1 MTLDRYDDKIVKLL
15 VQDARL
21 SVSDISRQVN
31 LSRSA
36 VTDRIKRLELA
47 GVITGYHAHVR
58 QSQESA
64 VSAYLALTFRPLSC
78 ELIQPYIEQVPEIK
92 MAHSISG
99 DVDLMLLV
107 QADSMRRLHE
117 IRLDMDS
124 WPNIDKVVTH
134 MCLANRLD
142 RFGN

>member
-1 MTLDRYDDKIVKLL
+1 MTLDRYDDKILKLL

-21 SVSDISRQVN
+21 SVTDIGRQVN
-31 LSRSA
+31 LSRTA
-36 VTDRIKRLELA
+36 VSDRIRRLEA
-47 GVITGYHAHVR
+47 QGKITGYHAHVR
-58 QSQESA
+58 HSDDTT

-78 ELIQPYIEQVPEIK
+78 ELVQPYLEQVPEIK

-107 QADSMRRLHE
+107 QADSMRRLHD
-117 IRLDMDS
+117 IRTEMDS
-124 WPNIDKVVTH
+124 WPNIDKVTTH

-142 RFGN
+142 RY

>member
-1 MTLDRYDDKIVKLL
+1 MTLDRYDDKIVMLL

-21 SVSDISRQVN
+21 SVSDISRQIN

-36 VTDRIKRLELA
+36 VSDRIKRLESE
-47 GVITGYHAHVR
+47 GIITGYHAHVKHAE
-58 QSQESA
+58 ESA

-78 ELIQPYIEQVPEIK
+78 EIVQPYIEQIPEIK

-107 QADSMRRLHE
+107 QADSMRRLHD
-117 IRLDMDS
+117 IRLEMDS

-134 MCLANRLD
+134 MCLASRID
-142 RFGN
+142 RW